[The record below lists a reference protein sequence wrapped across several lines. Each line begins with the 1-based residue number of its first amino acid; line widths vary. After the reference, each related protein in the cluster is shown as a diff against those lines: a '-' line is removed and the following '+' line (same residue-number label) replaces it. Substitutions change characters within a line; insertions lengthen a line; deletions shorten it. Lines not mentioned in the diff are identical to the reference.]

1 LEEMEDY
8 DARVTP
14 YMIDESEFAA
24 VHTLEEKAKFLLRY
38 AVLAPSGHN
47 AQPWQFGLTGDGVLV
62 YADYSRRLPVANPDD
77 RELIMSVATSITNL
91 RIAAAHFGLACD
103 VRYLPQPGKKDLLAS
118 VKLSEGQADHRMADL
133 FPAVL
138 TRWTNRFEYD
148 DKKLS
153 EADRA
158 ELGPF
163 TTLGGASIAII
174 TDDVTRGKLADV
186 IEQGDLKRMADKA
199 FTRELSDCIRP
210 DRSRKTDGMLAT
222 ALGIPPLVSGVAPW
236 IVRTFNTSKS
246 QAKKESALA
255 RASAALVVLHG
266 EDETINLLEAGELLE
281 RFILKLTFVSMF
293 YSFFNLPVELDDLRA
308 KIQSLAGIDD
318 QPQLL
323 LRIGYG
329 ARPKTDSLRRSVED
343 VLKA

>member
-1 LEEMEDY
+1 MEDY

-14 YMIDESEFAA
+14 WMIDESDFAEA
-24 VHTLEEKAKFLLRY
+24 HTLEDKAKFLLRY

-47 AQPWQFGLTGDGVLV
+47 TQPWQFGLTEDGVLV
-62 YADYSRRLPVANPDD
+62 YADYSRRLPVSNPDD
-77 RELIMSVATSITNL
+77 RELVMSVATSITNL
-91 RIAAAHFGLACD
+91 RIAAAHFGLVCD
-103 VRYLPQPGKKDLLAS
+103 VRYLPQAGKKDLLAS
-118 VKLSEGQADHRMADL
+118 VKLSEGQADHQMADL
-133 FPAVL
+133 FPAII

-153 EADRA
+153 EADRT

-163 TTLGGASIAII
+163 TTLGSASIAMI
-174 TDDVTRGKLADV
+174 TDDATRGKLADIV
-186 IEQGDLKRMADKA
+186 EQGDLKRMADKS
-199 FTRELSDCIRP
+199 FTRELSDWIRP
-210 DRSRKTDGMLAT
+210 DRSRKTDGMLAA

-236 IVRTFNTSKS
+236 IVRSFNTSKS

-266 EDETINLLEAGELLE
+266 ADDAQSLLEAGELLE

-308 KIQSLAGIDD
+308 KIKSLAGIGD

-329 ARPKTDSLRRSVED
+329 ARPKMDSLRRPVEE
-343 VLKA
+343 VLKG